1 MLCDNRSI
9 IFFPKLEN
17 VAASY
22 RALSYLVIEVFS
34 SLLFEMTEYAES
46 IPTIS
51 IAQDPKE
58 PKLLK
63 FNSVGET

>member
-1 MLCDNRSI
+1 M
-9 IFFPKLEN
+9 
-17 VAASY
+17 AASY